1 MHAVPVEAD
10 VLLTPSPLSTV
21 ANNDVTAAATQKP
34 HLRLPRAPLSTTA
47 SKASVPSSEGQS
59 KQDCWSQVS
68 EGEIAPP
75 PRFSSSQMRALQGR
89 GVDQKKALPRNGVG
103 LGMPP
108 VVVFSPPLRNWPWGI
123 RQRNTEKGAT
133 RVRAEL
139 VSSPWPSGDPDSV
152 MLGRPMLM

>member
-21 ANNDVTAAATQKP
+21 ANNDVNAAATQKP

-75 PRFSSSQMRALQGR
+75 PPVLAHP
-89 GVDQKKALPRNGVG
+89 KCG
-103 LGMPP
+103 LCKGEELIKRKLFHEMEL
-108 VVVFSPPLRNWPWGI
+108 VWGCPPLWFSHHLFVTGPGVSDREI
-123 RQRNTEKGAT
+123 MRKEQRVFGPNLSAPLGLLETQT
-133 RVRAEL
+133 R
-139 VSSPWPSGDPDSV
+139 
-152 MLGRPMLM
+152 